1 MVILLIYYWFR
12 KENMEHYIT
21 EIRISRLRHLKD
33 IIIPLNPE
41 NRQNLIITGK
51 NGSGKTS
58 LLLALRK
65 YLKSIND
72 GQLMTL
78 VNYYIPQLSEAEKKL
93 GISQL
98 SEIDKSDAVIDYK
111 DKLKRVRKYKEGVDV
126 LFNNNYEDIEMLYM
140 QGGFITAYFP
150 ANRKTTITREHG
162 VKEVKL
168 GYHYFID
175 ESPGDLLH
183 KYLVHLKTQ
192 QSYARNEG
200 DIDTADKIQKWFD
213 RFTEALCILLD
224 DNTVTLKYDYK
235 EYDFQIHL
243 QGREPFGFDTLSDGY
258 SSVILIVSDLMLR
271 MEQDWLL
278 GNNISTYDKEGIVL
292 IDEIET
298 HLHISLQKKIL
309 PFLIKFFPRIQFIV
323 TTHSPYILNSVSNA
337 KAYDLEKHMELENLA
352 VYSSDG
358 LADGYF
364 ETDEY
369 SYELKEKLKRY
380 KYLKGKDRL
389 SDKERAERAILRSEL
404 KNIPQG
410 LSKEA
415 KDEFEEIEGRGL

>member
-1 MVILLIYYWFR
+1 
-12 KENMEHYIT
+12 MEHYIT
-21 EIRISRLRHLKD
+21 EIRIRQLRHLRD
-33 IIIPLNPE
+33 IIIPLNQK

-58 LLLALRK
+58 LLLALCK

-78 VNYYIPQLSEAEKKL
+78 VNYFIPQLLDAEKEL
-93 GISQL
+93 EISQL
-98 SEIDKSDAVIDYK
+98 EKDKFDAAINYNNKLAQVKKYK
-111 DKLKRVRKYKEGVDV
+111 DGVDV
-126 LFNNNYEDIEMLYM
+126 FFNNNCEDLDLLYI
-140 QGGFITAYFP
+140 QGDFITAYFP
-150 ANRKTTITREHG
+150 ANRNSTITREHG

-168 GYHYFID
+168 GFHYFID
-175 ESPGDLLH
+175 EGPGDLLH

-192 QSYARNEG
+192 QAYARNEG
-200 DIDTADKIQKWFD
+200 DMETVDKIQKWFD

-235 EYDFQIHL
+235 EYDFQIHV

-258 SSVILIVSDLMLR
+258 SSVIRIVSDLMLR
-271 MEQDWLL
+271 MEQNWLSSS
-278 GNNISTYDKEGIVL
+278 NISTYDKEGSVL

-298 HLHISLQKKIL
+298 HLHIGLQKKIL

-337 KAYDLEKHMELENLA
+337 KAYDLEKHMELENLE

-358 LADGYF
+358 LAEGYF
-364 ETDEY
+364 ETDKY
-369 SYELKEKLKRY
+369 SYELKEKLRRY
-380 KYLKGKDRL
+380 KYLKGKYRL
-389 SDKERAERAILRSEL
+389 SDKERAERAMLRSEL

-410 LSKEA
+410 LAKEA
-415 KDEFEEIEGRGL
+415 KDEFEEIEGRSL

>member
-126 LFNNNYEDIEMLYM
+126 LCNNNYEDIEMLYM

-150 ANRKTTITREHG
+150 ANRKTTITREQLFHG
-162 VKEVKL
+162 
-168 GYHYFID
+168 
-175 ESPGDLLH
+175 
-183 KYLVHLKTQ
+183 LKCMVD
-192 QSYARNEG
+192 NEYN
-200 DIDTADKIQKWFD
+200 
-213 RFTEALCILLD
+213 R
-224 DNTVTLKYDYK
+224 
-235 EYDFQIHL
+235 
-243 QGREPFGFDTLSDGY
+243 
-258 SSVILIVSDLMLR
+258 
-271 MEQDWLL
+271 
-278 GNNISTYDKEGIVL
+278 
-292 IDEIET
+292 
-298 HLHISLQKKIL
+298 
-309 PFLIKFFPRIQFIV
+309 
-323 TTHSPYILNSVSNA
+323 
-337 KAYDLEKHMELENLA
+337 
-352 VYSSDG
+352 
-358 LADGYF
+358 
-364 ETDEY
+364 
-369 SYELKEKLKRY
+369 
-380 KYLKGKDRL
+380 
-389 SDKERAERAILRSEL
+389 
-404 KNIPQG
+404 
-410 LSKEA
+410 
-415 KDEFEEIEGRGL
+415 

>member
-1 MVILLIYYWFR
+1 MVVILWIYWFG

-21 EIRISRLRHLKD
+21 EIRISQLRHLKD

-58 LLLALRK
+58 LLLALCK

-78 VNYYIPQLSEAEKKL
+78 VNYYIPQLSEAEKNL
-93 GISQL
+93 ERSQL
-98 SEIDKSDAVIDYK
+98 SETDKSDAVINYNE
-111 DKLKRVRKYKEGVDV
+111 KLKCVKKYKEGVDV
-126 LFNNNYEDIEMLYM
+126 FFNNNYEDLETLYI

-150 ANRKTTITREHG
+150 ANRKTTITRKHG
-162 VKEVKL
+162 VEEVTL
-168 GYHYFID
+168 GYNYYID
-175 ESPGDLLH
+175 ESPGGLLH

-192 QSYARNEG
+192 QAYARNEG
-200 DIDTADKIQKWFD
+200 DIGTVDKIQKWFD

-224 DNTVTLKYDYK
+224 DNTVTLKYDYR
-235 EYDFQIHL
+235 EYDFQIYV

-271 MEQDWLL
+271 MEQNWLK

-309 PFLIKFFPRIQFIV
+309 PFLIKFFPRVQFIV
-323 TTHSPYILNSVSNA
+323 TTHSPYILNSVS
-337 KAYDLEKHMELENLA
+337 MR
-352 VYSSDG
+352 
-358 LADGYF
+358 
-364 ETDEY
+364 
-369 SYELKEKLKRY
+369 KLM
-380 KYLKGKDRL
+380 
-389 SDKERAERAILRSEL
+389 I
-404 KNIPQG
+404 
-410 LSKEA
+410 
-415 KDEFEEIEGRGL
+415 

>member
-140 QGGFITAYFP
+140 QGGFITAYFA

-213 RFTEALCILLD
+213 R
-224 DNTVTLKYDYK
+224 
-235 EYDFQIHL
+235 
-243 QGREPFGFDTLSDGY
+243 LSG
-258 SSVILIVSDLMLR
+258 SCCRRSIAR
-271 MEQDWLL
+271 PWLY
-278 GNNISTYDKEGIVL
+278 N
-292 IDEIET
+292 
-298 HLHISLQKKIL
+298 
-309 PFLIKFFPRIQFIV
+309 
-323 TTHSPYILNSVSNA
+323 
-337 KAYDLEKHMELENLA
+337 
-352 VYSSDG
+352 
-358 LADGYF
+358 
-364 ETDEY
+364 
-369 SYELKEKLKRY
+369 
-380 KYLKGKDRL
+380 
-389 SDKERAERAILRSEL
+389 
-404 KNIPQG
+404 
-410 LSKEA
+410 
-415 KDEFEEIEGRGL
+415 